1 MATAVQTIAAYRRLQ
16 SVGHVNAKLM
26 TSSRRWTK
34 LDKVAFKVSK
44 MRDGR
49 APLGIEAI
57 ASGAIRIGRESK
69 IDIALRQPR
78 RQVETRVIA
87 FLNAVLFKLPTKLHL
102 GLGRASKDHE
112 P

>member
-26 TSSRRWTK
+26 TSPRRWPK

-49 APLGIEAI
+49 TPLGIEAI
-57 ASGAIRIGRESK
+57 ASGAIRVGREGNV
-69 IDIALRQPR
+69 DIALRQLR
-78 RQVETRVIA
+78 RQVEARAIA
-87 FLNAVLFKLPTKLHL
+87 LFHALLFKLPTKLHL
-102 GLGRASKDHE
+102 GLCCTSKDHE
-112 P
+112 S